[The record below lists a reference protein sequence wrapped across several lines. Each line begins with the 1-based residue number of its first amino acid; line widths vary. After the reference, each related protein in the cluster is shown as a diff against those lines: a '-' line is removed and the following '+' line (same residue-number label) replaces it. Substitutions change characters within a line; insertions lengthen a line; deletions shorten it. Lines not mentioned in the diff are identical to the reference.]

1 MESSGTAGSWLDTKQ
16 TGHVS
21 LQFTTRND
29 TGGTATCIVLTMFA
43 TSPNIRQQVMKPIFF
58 PVSKYIYEC
67 VYIYMCVCGKQP
79 LHDETWIHWIWH
91 YDLIHSDHHDM
102 TCDGLWWSDMLLHMD
117 VSMAVCGT
125 TGRFGSTSA
134 TCSLQIRQSAPNP
147 QPCCVNLC
155 SIQVST
161 GDPI

>member
-43 TSPNIRQQVMKPIFF
+43 TSPNIRQQVMTPILF

-67 VYIYMCVCGKQP
+67 VLYICVCVWKTTAARWNM
-79 LHDETWIHWIWH
+79 DIHWIWH

-125 TGRFGSTSA
+125 TGRFGYFGSTSA

-147 QPCCVNLC
+147 LQPSLAV
-155 SIQVST
+155 
-161 GDPI
+161 